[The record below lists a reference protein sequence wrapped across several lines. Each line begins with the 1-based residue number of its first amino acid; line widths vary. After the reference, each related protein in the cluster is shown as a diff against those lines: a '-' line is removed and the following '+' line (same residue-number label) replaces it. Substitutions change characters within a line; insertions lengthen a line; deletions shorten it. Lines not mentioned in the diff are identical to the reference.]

1 MIKLFKQKL
10 FQLVLLMGLA
20 IVMFSCYPVCQ
31 DCVTYTNQTTFEA
44 TTICYDVECE
54 FNN

>member
-1 MIKLFKQKL
+1 MKIFKQKL

-31 DCVTYTNQTTFEA
+31 DCVTYTNQTTFGLKFLGNPLS
-44 TTICYDVECE
+44 I
-54 FNN
+54 F